1 MGQRFELTDAV
12 VFNVQA
18 PMIGEPDGVG
28 WEDLIG
34 VTGDEESERPPG
46 LGLSELA
53 AANGGLSHLNFVADN
68 DPGRFLQ
75 TVPGG
80 KPFFIPGSDLEM
92 AGANGLGPIS
102 IGATL
107 PASATTP
114 SIQRP

>member
-53 AANGGLSHLNFVADN
+53 ATKGGLGNLSS
-68 DPGRFLQ
+68 Q
-75 TVPGG
+75 TTTRA
-80 KPFFIPGSDLEM
+80 GSSRPSQEV
-92 AGANGLGPIS
+92 NPS
-102 IGATL
+102 
-107 PASATTP
+107 SAQAVTWRWWWP
-114 SIQRP
+114 MDSVQHKNQAQQGFRV